1 VAAAIIVITIITII
15 TITTISIIIVI
26 IITSTM
32 EKHAFMLLPH
42 TPQEIDGVT

>member
-1 VAAAIIVITIITII
+1 MAAAVIIITII

-32 EKHAFMLLPH
+32 VKHAFVFLPH

>member
-1 VAAAIIVITIITII
+1 VAAAIIVITIITI
-15 TITTISIIIVI
+15 TTIRIIVI

-32 EKHAFMLLPH
+32 VKHAFVLLPH